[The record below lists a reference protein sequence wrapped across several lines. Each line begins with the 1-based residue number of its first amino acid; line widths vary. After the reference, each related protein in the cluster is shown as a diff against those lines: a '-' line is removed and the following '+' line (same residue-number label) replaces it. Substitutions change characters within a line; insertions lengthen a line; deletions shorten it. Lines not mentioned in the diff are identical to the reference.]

1 MDAGN
6 VAENMVSGG
15 DTAECYTGEL
25 LTRLIKPKSSHQGEK
40 YLFSFSLSLYL
51 CKMMDDH

>member
-6 VAENMVSGG
+6 VAENMVSRG